1 MVYSQSSIAAGE
13 QVMSY
18 IDFDSQNSY
27 SDDPVELGTV
37 PGKKKFSSLI
47 AFALFAV
54 AGTFFVQNTLASNI
68 SLNTGAP
75 VEFGQG
81 ITQTAACSGATDLTI
96 TPFATFTNVS
106 GAGSFK
112 FSSVTVSGI
121 PSGCHGSDFTINA
134 YDNSSETPLALFNS
148 TSTSAVIYNNAG
160 TFEVGFGS
168 TGMSVTSGS
177 GTFTATFTTPVA
189 LSSTAFKITIQSG
202 AHTIFYNVGDRGP
215 GGGIVYYVS
224 ASNFTSTG
232 STCGTTCRYLEVAPA
247 TWQSE
252 GASVANDPTYQ
263 WSTNT
268 TVTTGQDATTA
279 STEGIAAMS
288 ADEKL
293 NWKIGQGFYNTSL
306 IKATSSPQA
315 AALAYVGTSIAG
327 QWFIPSMNE
336 LNELCKYVRGQDTG
350 NPTVACIVGTG
361 TFKSTANAGTDLGG
375 FAEATYWSSSEAN
388 VSNAWNQNFHNPS
401 QFNSGKGL
409 TRYVRPIRAF

>member
-1 MVYSQSSIAAGE
+1 M
-13 QVMSY
+13 
-18 IDFDSQNSY
+18 
-27 SDDPVELGTV
+27 
-37 PGKKKFSSLI
+37 
-47 AFALFAV
+47 
-54 AGTFFVQNTLASNI
+54 
-68 SLNTGAP
+68 
-75 VEFGQG
+75 
-81 ITQTAACSGATDLTI
+81 
-96 TPFATFTNVS
+96 
-106 GAGSFK
+106 
-112 FSSVTVSGI
+112 
-121 PSGCHGSDFTINA
+121 
-134 YDNSSETPLALFNS
+134 
-148 TSTSAVIYNNAG
+148 
-160 TFEVGFGS
+160 
-168 TGMSVTSGS
+168 
-177 GTFTATFTTPVA
+177 
-189 LSSTAFKITIQSG
+189 
-202 AHTIFYNVGDRGP
+202 
-215 GGGIVYYVS
+215 
-224 ASNFTSTG
+224 
-232 STCGTTCRYLEVAPA
+232 
-247 TWQSE
+247 
-252 GASVANDPTYQ
+252 ANDPTYQ